1 MCREVTIPKM
11 CDILNPSNPVLADC
25 PPEQE
30 DNMKRQSDKIT
41 ALYERLSRDDEN
53 QGDSNSVVNQKAM
66 LERYSREIGF
76 TNIRHFTDDGYS
88 GTNFNRPAWREFI
101 ALVDEGKVDTIIVKD
116 MSRIGRNYLEVG
128 MYTEVKFPNNNIRF
142 IAVNNGVDSNNQQD
156 NDFTPFLNI
165 INEFYVK
172 DTSKKIRASNKVK
185 GESGEHLTNVIPYGY
200 MKAPDNPKHWNVD
213 AEAAQ
218 VVKRIFNLCLE
229 SYGTSQIAR
238 ILKNDK
244 IETPTA
250 YWIRNGRNF
259 TRVPDDP
266 YAWATK
272 TISAI
277 LSRQEYLGHTV
288 NFRTSKPSYKTKK
301 KVLNPPEMW
310 QIFENTH
317 EAIIDEETFD
327 RVQELREKR
336 RRPAK
341 TGKTNMFSGVA
352 MCADCGGRLVFS
364 TRKDFDE
371 TQDYFVCYTA
381 RSKGKEVCST
391 HYIRASVLEEGTLKN
406 LQLVCLLVSC
416 FEDEIRKS
424 VGALRATEA
433 KKELSSKKRIL
444 QKSENR
450 IAELDRLFKRI
461 YEDNVNGKLSD
472 SRFKILADDYE
483 TEQAELKEKVGLLKK
498 EIEDFQEKT
507 DNTELFIRKAKMYN
521 GVTELTPRI
530 LNDMVKAVYVHAPE
544 KINGV
549 RTQEIEIS
557 YNHIGILPNELL
569 NKLYGRLAQQKTA

>member
-1 MCREVTIPKM
+1 M
-11 CDILNPSNPVLADC
+11 CDILESSNPVLADC

-30 DNMKRQSDKIT
+30 ENMKRQSDKIT
-41 ALYERLSRDDEN
+41 ALYERLSRDDEL
-53 QGDSNSVVNQKAM
+53 QGDSNSIVNQKAM
-66 LERYSREIGF
+66 LEKYANENGF
-76 TNIRHFTDDGYS
+76 KNLRHFTDDGYS
-88 GTNFNRPAWREFI
+88 GTNFNRPAWQELI
-101 ALVDEGKVDTIIVKD
+101 SLVDEGKVDTIIVKD

-128 MYTEVKFPNNNIRF
+128 MYTEVRFPNSNIRF

-172 DTSKKIRASNKVK
+172 DTSKKICASAKTK
-185 GESGEHLTNVIPYGY
+185 GESGEHLTANPPYGY
-200 MKAPDNPKHWNVD
+200 MKDPDDSKRWIVD
-213 AEAAQ
+213 EEAAR

-229 SYGTSQIAR
+229 SCGTSQIAR
-238 ILKNDK
+238 ILKDDK

-250 YWIRNGRNF
+250 YRIRNGGKS
-259 TRVPDDP
+259 TRAPENP
-266 YAWATK
+266 YAWSAR
-272 TISAI
+272 TISFI

-288 NFRTSKPSYKTKK
+288 NFKTSKPSYKSKK

-310 QIFENTH
+310 KIFENTH
-317 EAIIDEETFD
+317 EAIIDEETFN

-336 RRPAK
+336 RRPTK
-341 TGKTNMFSGVA
+341 TGKTNMFSGIA
-352 MCADCGGRLVFS
+352 MCADCGGRMCFS

-381 RSKGKEVCST
+381 RSKGKEACST
-391 HYIRASVLEEGTLKN
+391 HYIRAAVLEEGTLKN
-406 LQLVCLLVSC
+406 LRLVCLIVSC
-416 FEDEIRKS
+416 FEDEIRES
-424 VGALRATEA
+424 VGALRTEEA
-433 KKELSSKKRIL
+433 KKELSGKKKLL

-472 SRFKILADDYE
+472 SRFKTLAYDYE
-483 TEQAELKEKVGLLKK
+483 TEQAELKEKVELLKK
-498 EIEDFQEKT
+498 EIEDFQERT
-507 DNTELFIRKAKMYN
+507 DNIELFIRKAKMYN

-544 KINGV
+544 KVNGV

-569 NKLYGRLAQQKTA
+569 NRLYRKLAQQKTA